1 MPSPRATRG
10 FILPAMLVIASALL
24 ILALGILLLAGIE
37 RSTARAYANLQRAD
51 LAARAGIENVK
62 SILTRDAS
70 NDTYTILQ
78 GTLIEPLKPGCQP
91 APFLFLVRAKKAT
104 ANDFTFHYMP
114 LFSTNSAPSDTNRL
128 VAPEIEPLVN
138 AGPNNHTD
146 IATLPYLAAAR
157 CIWIPIHNAN
167 QQVVA
172 RYAFWVEDLQGKIDP
187 QSAGNVDGPNDSH
200 ASSRWPFPA
209 PGLNPSPTKP
219 ALDGIALHAIDPAT
233 TPEHPSDLGKTLV
246 KNRTALVS
254 PESSLAAAA
263 IQPPLTRSSTA
274 HLTDPK
280 ARAVEE
286 NLTTTVQAYF
296 EQPRVPYLA
305 GINPAVAGEPKL
317 NLNAILAMGPN
328 GVDPM
333 AAFITTALPDFS
345 ARKGG
350 FPADYVKT
358 LAANAIDYAD
368 EDSQSTLVV
377 GSHRGLDGFP
387 LISEVVLQIH
397 YLGDRIVNERRILD
411 WQFKLFVEL
420 WNMNTQDVS
429 GTTQLSYEVA
439 LPMEGIGA
447 GTGSQRFD
455 DPELLNDP
463 AKATHQLTS
472 RNGKFWSP
480 DIQVALRANEYKFYE
495 VASVSYTLDVGP
507 SGIGVAS
514 SFSLTEPAGAAGIS
528 LLWNG
533 QEVDRADAIIR
544 QKKGLEFDLYKA
556 RYTSKAT
563 VAALC
568 LGPYGSEIDNPGDP
582 RISYYL
588 RSSPLGENANPENSS
603 PNRRNIR
610 RGSIYDAD
618 SPRKPKT
625 YGRVLPSEWPD
636 GGHDSDVGNWPI
648 SENDKLVPTDPAYD
662 WSQHPVAAQAPQ
674 RLSNAGRFYS
684 ATELGRTYDPLL
696 WQPTYDTAQDTA
708 SIRNGL
714 MPASKFNWPDVLPGS
729 PGSPNHGG
737 GNSLRI
743 GRPEHPA
750 FDRPGQRA
758 IHLLDLFHAGQ
769 SRSGDAA
776 LRQGP
781 LVKIH
786 GHVNVNTATRDALRA
801 LAAGALGQDP
811 CLATVPAS
819 LEHQGAPLMAAPPTA
834 TTLYAPSTGTQCEAD
849 RVADAILRARPFASP
864 SQLALARD
872 ADGKY
877 VFGNPERYR
886 PGIHIPNDTRVQW
899 SDAAAEEVFARVYEA
914 STVRSRNFRVWVIGQ
929 AIAPATGATPE
940 VLAEVRKV
948 FTLFADPGQRT
959 GEGTIDP
966 QHFKPTIIHE
976 NDF

>member
-1 MPSPRATRG
+1 MPPLRFQRG
-10 FILPAMLVIASALL
+10 FLLPAMLVIASALL

-37 RSTARAYANLQRAD
+37 RSTARSYANLQRAD
-51 LAARAGIENVK
+51 LAARAGLEHVK
-62 SILTRDAS
+62 AILIRDAS

-78 GTLIEPLKPGCQP
+78 STLLQPITPGREP
-91 APFLFLVRAKKAT
+91 APCLFLVQAKKSA
-104 ANDFTFHYMP
+104 DDGLTFHYVP
-114 LFSTNSAPSDTNRL
+114 LFSTHSAPGDTPRL
-128 VAPEIEPLVN
+128 VTPEIEPLVN
-138 AGPNNHTD
+138 AAPDNHTD
-146 IATLPYLAAAR
+146 VGTLPYLDPAR
-157 CIWIPIHNAN
+157 CLWIPILNAN

-172 RYAFWVEDLQGKIDP
+172 RYAFWVEDLAAKLDP
-187 QSAGNVDGPNDSH
+187 QSAGNTDGPNDSH
-200 ASSRWPFPA
+200 ATTHWPFPA
-209 PGLNPSPTKP
+209 PGLNPCPSKP
-219 ALDGIALHAIDPAT
+219 ALNGIALHAIDPAT
-233 TPEHPSDLGKTLV
+233 TPEQPSDLGKILV
-246 KNRTALVS
+246 KNRPALVS
-254 PESSLAAAA
+254 PESTLAAAA
-263 IQPPLTRSSTA
+263 IQPPLTRGTTA
-274 HLTDPK
+274 HLIDPR

-286 NLTTTVQAYF
+286 NLTTTVQPYF
-296 EQPRVPYLA
+296 EQPRVPCLA

-317 NLNAILAMGPN
+317 NLNAILALGPN

-333 AAFITTALPDFS
+333 AAFITTALPDFA

-350 FPADYVKT
+350 FPADYLKT

-368 EDSQSTLVV
+368 ADSQSTLVA

-387 LISEVVLQIH
+387 LISEVILQIH
-397 YLGDRIVNERRILD
+397 FLGDRIVNERRILD

-420 WNMNTQDVS
+420 WNLNTQDVS
-429 GTTQLSYEVA
+429 GTTRLSYEVA

-447 GTGSQRFD
+447 GTSSQRFD
-455 DPELLNDP
+455 DPALLNDP

-472 RNGKFWSP
+472 LNGKFWSP
-480 DIQVALRANEYKFYE
+480 EIQVALRANEYKFYQ
-495 VASVSYTLDVGP
+495 AAAVSYTLDVGP
-507 SGIGVAS
+507 AGIGVAS
-514 SFSLTEPAGAAGIS
+514 SFSLTEAAGAAGIS

-544 QKKGLEFDLYKA
+544 QKKGLDFEIYKA
-556 RYTSKAT
+556 RYASKAT

-568 LGPYGSEIDNPGDP
+568 LGPFGSEIDNPGDP

-588 RSSPLGENANPENSS
+588 RSTPLGENANPENSS

-636 GGHDSDVGNWPI
+636 GGHDSDVGNWPV
-648 SENDKLVPTDPAYD
+648 SENDKVVPTDPGYD
-662 WSQHPVAAQAPQ
+662 WPQHPVAAQAPQ

-684 ATELGRTYDPLL
+684 ATELGRIYDPLL
-696 WQPTYDTAQDTA
+696 WQPTYDTPQDTA

-714 MPASKFNWPDVLPGS
+714 MPAARSNWPDVLPAS
-729 PGSPNHGG
+729 PSSPNHGG

-750 FDRPGQRA
+750 FDKPGLRA
-758 IHLLDLFHAGQ
+758 TCLLDLFHAGQ
-769 SRSGDAA
+769 SRSEDPA

-786 GHVNVNTATRDALRA
+786 GHININTATRDALRA
-801 LAAGALGQDP
+801 LAAGSLGQDP
-811 CLATVPAS
+811 CLATVPVS
-819 LEHQGAPLMAAPPTA
+819 LEHQGAPWMAPPPTG
-834 TTLYAPSTGTQCEAD
+834 TTLYAPSTGTRSEAD
-849 RVADAILRARPFASP
+849 RLADAILRARPFASP

-872 ADGKY
+872 ADGKF

-886 PGIHIPNDTRVQW
+886 PGLHIPNNTRVQW

-929 AIAPATGATPE
+929 AITPATGTPPE

-948 FTLFADPGQRT
+948 FTVFADPGERT
-959 GEGTIDP
+959 REGAIDP